1 MTTTD
6 MTTPPAA
13 PADLATILKL
23 DGDGYTLSVTKE
35 TVAAKTD
42 LLTAAAAVT
51 QVTTNDESTVA
62 QFQIR
67 HLAGFRNAVEKSRV
81 EVKAPVI
88 ELGKKIDAAA
98 KEFVEQIVAE
108 ENRLKKLVGSH
119 AEEVAAAKRAAEAE
133 ERRKFEEARRA
144 KEEAERAEAA
154 ALRAKEAAANA
165 VSIQDAIAAKQKQRE
180 AEAAAARAEEERQA
194 AMRERMASSAVVATT
209 RDARGV
215 KFAPD
220 FEVIN
225 APVFYEHVPELC
237 EIVAKRR
244 ETLAWLKQIHAEA
257 EADGEDFVRVGEFYG
272 LKVTLKPVVSTR

>member
-1 MTTTD
+1 MTTTAPD
-6 MTTPPAA
+6 TTPAAA
-13 PADLATILKL
+13 PAAELATILKL

-42 LLTAAAAVT
+42 LITAAAAVT
-51 QVTTNDESTVA
+51 QVTNNDESTVA

-67 HLAGFRNAVEKSRV
+67 HLASFRNAVEKSRT
-81 EVKAPVI
+81 EVKAPVL

-108 ENRLKKLVGSH
+108 ENRLKKLVGNH

-165 VSIQDAIAAKQKQRE
+165 VSIQDAIKAKQAARE

-209 RDARGV
+209 RDAGGV
-215 KFAPD
+215 KFEPD
-220 FEVIN
+220 FEVID
-225 APVFYEHVPELC
+225 ARAFLSARPDLC
-237 EIVAKRR
+237 DIVVKRR
-244 ETLAWLKQIHAEA
+244 ETLAWLKEKRAEGVEIGA
-257 EADGEDFVRVGEFYG
+257 LGDAYG